1 MCNFISV
8 GRVCYLHRVASL
20 EKNISSLRSVVNLGG
35 GDPGDLVLII
45 PSFKPVLVFSKI
57 IKCIYTTMI
66 PKNKNKNKKERKFIQ
81 VHRGITSI
89 EICLSRTI
97 ILCLVNYQVKYAIW
111 THLVK
116 NCWILQLQVLNWVPI
131 TLLG

>member
-1 MCNFISV
+1 MLS
-8 GRVCYLHRVASL
+8 ASCCFL
-20 EKNISSLRSVVNLGG
+20 REEYILSQVSSESGG

-45 PSFKPVLVFSKI
+45 PSFKPVLAFSKI

-97 ILCLVNYQVKYAIW
+97 ILCLVNYQVKYAI
-111 THLVK
+111 LDPSGQK
-116 NCWILQLQVLNWVPI
+116 
-131 TLLG
+131 LLDSTTAGA